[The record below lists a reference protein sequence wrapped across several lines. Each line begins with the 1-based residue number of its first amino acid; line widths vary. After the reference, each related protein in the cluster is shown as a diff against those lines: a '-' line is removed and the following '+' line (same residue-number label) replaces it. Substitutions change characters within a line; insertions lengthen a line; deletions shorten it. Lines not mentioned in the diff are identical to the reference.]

1 EIERVGDAADVDERS
16 TRQEGC
22 EPAPRLRQIDEH
34 DRARDR
40 ERRRD
45 LPQLRDERGE
55 RDEDETRR
63 HEPADARQ
71 ESPRERVARGAA
83 DDDRVEDRRAEVE
96 EPPFAADGERDPRG
110 EESADDQ
117 GETAEQ
123 AAGGDPAPQQHD
135 EERRPEE
142 VEVLLDRE
150 RPQLPEAALLVQDS
164 GGEEGVREVEN
175 PGDRGQERPRR
186 VVARSDAGRGLGEA
200 DRRWRRDRDEER
212 RQQPE
217 RASPPELP
225 QRDGSRS
232 VPL

>member
-1 EIERVGDAADVDERS
+1 ERGGGAQRRPDL
-16 TRQEGC
+16 
-22 EPAPRLRQIDEH
+22 PRLREG
-34 DRARDR
+34 
-40 ERRRD
+40 
-45 LPQLRDERGE
+45 RGE
-55 RDEDETRR
+55 GDEDETRG

-83 DDDRVEDRRAEVE
+83 DDDRVEDRRSEVE

-142 VEVLLDRE
+142 IEVLLDRE

-164 GGEEGVREVEN
+164 GREEGVREVEN
-175 PGDRGQERPRR
+175 PGDRGQQRPCR
-186 VVARSDAGRGLGEA
+186 VVPRSDAGRGLGDE
-200 DRRWRRDRDEER
+200 DQQVRRDRDEER